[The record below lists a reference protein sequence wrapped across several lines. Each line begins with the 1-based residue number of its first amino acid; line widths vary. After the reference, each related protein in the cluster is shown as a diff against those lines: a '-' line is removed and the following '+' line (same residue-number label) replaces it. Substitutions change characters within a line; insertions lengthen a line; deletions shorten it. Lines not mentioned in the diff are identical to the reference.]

1 MAADSLQTCSGTES
15 GIEAAIHGMKAIF
28 EDEDC
33 EAVLLIDAKNA
44 FNCINRK
51 VALNNIRELCP
62 PFHCFL
68 QNCYQDSADLYI
80 VDDKGQIGIIKG
92 EDGSTQGDP
101 AAMPMYALSIRPLM
115 DDITRN
121 QDPLLPIVKQVW
133 FVVWAY

>member
-1 MAADSLQTCSGTES
+1 MIRIVPSLVPASLILLDKEPGSIVPAIRPIGIGEVIRRVVAKAVTRILKVDIQMAAGSLQTCSGTES

-62 PFHCFL
+62 PFHRFL
-68 QNCYQDSADLYI
+68 QKCYQNSADLYI
-80 VDDKGQIGIIKG
+80 RYG
-92 EDGSTQGDP
+92 
-101 AAMPMYALSIRPLM
+101 
-115 DDITRN
+115 
-121 QDPLLPIVKQVW
+121 
-133 FVVWAY
+133 